1 MKTNR
6 AAAISVGI
14 AAVLLCGAALEVTHA
29 DAQADAGG
37 IRVRPVLLGS
47 PSAPPPYSLPWQLR
61 PVTAATVVRLDET
74 FALYRNAAGDGGL
87 TAVTSGIVSWKASP
101 SWVLLGR
108 LSLVTNDPPGTA
120 ASGSAFSN
128 VLAGVSYVRPVGSLR
143 TSTFLAAA
151 LPTGQGGGDSPPT
164 ATAAAVA
171 AGIPARSAMDNA
183 LFAVNY
189 WTAIAGFSVARVTPA
204 LTAQAEATVLRLTR
218 ARGPAT
224 QDAARTNFT
233 AGLHVGRFVAPRLSV
248 SGELRMQRWLTDP
261 APVRSNPNA
270 RETVTLALG
279 PRFHIPLAGKRWIR
293 PGVSW
298 THALDRPL
306 SDQSYDMIQVDLPL
320 SF

>member
-1 MKTNR
+1 MKKN
-6 AAAISVGI
+6 AAAIAVGI
-14 AAVLLCGAALEVTHA
+14 AAVLLCCIGLNVARANAQPEGAPPPS
-29 DAQADAGG
+29 AQ
-37 IRVRPVLLGS
+37 RPNS
-47 PSAPPPYSLPWQLR
+47 PAPPPYSLPWQLR

-74 FALYRNAAGDGGL
+74 FAMFRNSAGDGGL

-108 LSLVTNDPPGTA
+108 LSWVTNDPPGTA

-128 VLAGVSYVRPVGSLR
+128 VLAGVSYVRPLGALR
-143 TSTFLAAA
+143 SASFLAVA
-151 LPTGQGGGDSPPT
+151 LPTGQGGGDSPAP
-164 ATAAAVA
+164 ATAVGVA
-171 AGIPARSAMDNA
+171 AGIPARSGMDNA

-233 AGLHVGRFVAPRLSV
+233 AGLHVGRFVTPRVSL
-248 SGELRMQRWLTDP
+248 SGELRMQRWFTDA
-261 APVRSNPNA
+261 APVRANPDA
-270 RETVTLALG
+270 RETVTFAVG
-279 PRFHIPLAGKRWIR
+279 PRFHFPLAGKRWVR
-293 PGVSW
+293 PGISW
-298 THALDRPL
+298 THALDAPL
-306 SDQSYDMIQVDLPL
+306 SDQSYDMIQLDVPV